1 MLIKI
6 SNLEVKY
13 GSKFVLKNMN
23 LSLKAGE
30 IVTIVGPN
38 GSGKTTLFKAIL
50 GTVPI
55 SKGTIEVKPNLRI
68 GYVPQQLKIDQTLP
82 ITVERFLKLSNI
94 NFEKSLDKT
103 ELILGSKDLLDV
115 QINSLSGGEMQR
127 VLLARALI
135 NDPQVL
141 LLDEAT
147 RGLDQPGVAAF
158 YRKIENIRK
167 STNCAILM
175 ISHDLHVV
183 MSSSDRV
190 ICVNGHICCQGTPEI
205 VATSPEYQ
213 ALFGGDVDGTFA
225 LYRHHHDH
233 KHDSKLER

>member
-23 LSLKAGE
+23 ISLNAGE

-38 GSGKTTLFKAIL
+38 GSGKTTLFKAII
-50 GTVPI
+50 GTVPL
-55 SKGTIEVKPNLRI
+55 SKGTIEINPNLRI

-94 NFEKSLDKT
+94 NFEKCLDKT

-233 KHDSKLER
+233 NHDSKLER

>member
-23 LSLKAGE
+23 LSLNAGE

-38 GSGKTTLFKAIL
+38 GSGKTTLFKAII
-50 GTVPI
+50 GTVPL
-55 SKGTIEVKPNLRI
+55 SKGTIEINPNLRI

-94 NFEKSLDKT
+94 NFEKSQDKT

-147 RGLDQPGVAAF
+147 RGLDQPGVATF

>member
-23 LSLKAGE
+23 LSLNAGE

-38 GSGKTTLFKAIL
+38 GSGKTTLFKAII
-50 GTVPI
+50 GTVPL
-55 SKGTIEVKPNLRI
+55 SKGTIEINPNLRI

-147 RGLDQPGVAAF
+147 RGLDQPV
-158 YRKIENIRK
+158 
-167 STNCAILM
+167 L
-175 ISHDLHVV
+175 
-183 MSSSDRV
+183 
-190 ICVNGHICCQGTPEI
+190 Q
-205 VATSPEYQ
+205 
-213 ALFGGDVDGTFA
+213 LFT
-225 LYRHHHDH
+225 
-233 KHDSKLER
+233 ER